1 MAIDFPNSPSSGD
14 IHTVSGKQW
23 SWDGEKWVAYG
34 VSLSPSILKVDTGN
48 NRVGIN
54 QVAPSVA
61 LDVTGSA
68 RITGDLTVSGTT
80 VTVDSATVLIKDRVS
95 FEGATADGYETVLLA
110 TDPTAD
116 RTITLPNATGT
127 VTLDGAPLA
136 SPTFTGV
143 PAAPTAS
150 ASTNTTQVATTQFV
164 MTEVGAVT
172 TTSLTGSTNTWIPT
186 ITGANALTGT
196 ANFTYDGNTLDVKNS
211 GTASSIKLYCE
222 TSNAHYQAIKAA
234 PHSGS
239 SNWTLTLPSTAPSVS
254 GQALTATT
262 SGVASWS
269 SVLPLSGGTLTG
281 AVNAGDQIISKA
293 VFKDVGETLATNG
306 TSGSTATIDLEDGNF
321 HKVTLTANCTFTFSN
336 PPASGTAGSF
346 TLFLVQDGTGSRTVT
361 WPGSVDWAAA
371 TAPTLT
377 TTAAAVDVLTFI
389 TLDGGTVWNGFVAGQ
404 AMG

>member
-14 IHTVSGKQW
+14 IHTENGKQW
-23 SWDGEKWVAYG
+23 SWDGEKWLAYG

-54 QVAPSVA
+54 QIAPTVA

-80 VTVDSATVLIKDRVS
+80 VTVDSASVLVKDRIQ

-127 VTLDGAPLA
+127 VALA
-136 SPTFTGV
+136 SD
-143 PAAPTAS
+143 S
-150 ASTNTTQVATTQFV
+150 
-164 MTEVGAVT
+164 
-172 TTSLTGSTNTWIPT
+172 TSLTGSTNTWIPT

-269 SVLPLSGGTLTG
+269 TVSSDSVKDADNDTKIQVEEGSDEDIIRFDTAGTEQMTIKADGTITLTQG
-281 AVNAGDQIISKA
+281 LDDVNAVLAVQI
-293 VFKDVGETLATNG
+293 F
-306 TSGSTATIDLEDGNF
+306 
-321 HKVTLTANCTFTFSN
+321 
-336 PPASGTAGSF
+336 
-346 TLFLVQDGTGSRTVT
+346 R
-361 WPGSVDWAAA
+361 
-371 TAPTLT
+371 
-377 TTAAAVDVLTFI
+377 
-389 TLDGGTVWNGFVAGQ
+389 
-404 AMG
+404 